1 MGKKLMY
8 LIMLLLITFSYMFGG
23 IASVIKVKGDVKL
36 LPAGSF
42 EMFSMEIGSQ
52 LENGDVIQTA
62 QDGFAIIMYNDD
74 KTLLKLRENVQITM
88 NDAPAS
94 RTLKVDKGQTLF
106 EVSTQKIK
114 DFKVQTPVSVA
125 SVKGTKF
132 WVDCQGN
139 TDRIYTTDGVVDV
152 FNTLSGETGTLTA
165 GQMCVSTVSGD
176 MQVRNYSPSELPSE
190 NAFNEMLQ
198 EPIDESLPEE
208 EPEPQPQLQPQQQP
222 QPSSVETSAQP
233 VTVPEAEEAV
243 ETPEVPEE
251 EPKDK
256 GDKPYGMGL
265 GVGSVTIDGKL
276 YNQIAARPTFKMG
289 KLGVGLD
296 IVIYVDG
303 EGGILED
310 NWNSLDD
317 ILDKIYFISW
327 GALSDPFYVR
337 VGGLDQ
343 ITMANGLIVSGYTN
357 MLEYPDMKRLGTHLK
372 VQRNK
377 IGFTGFI
384 ADWNE
389 LGGEKMTPGLIGGRL
404 SYNTKI
410 ILPISF
416 GLSVISDVNPYNAFD
431 RDRDGDGYSDL
442 MDMFPDDPGAYRDTD
457 GDGIPDNRDVD
468 PAGSGGWYYDT
479 SLGFS
484 PAVLNELDKYFQNLG
499 YTGGPDS
506 TSILMGMPTIS
517 QMMNDHP
524 TVYSVGADV
533 TVPILSMS
541 FLSLNVYSEAAL
553 LGYTGG
559 KVDKTTFGAS
569 PLGVSA
575 NIIKI
580 IDAKVEYRWAQEYF
594 RFNFFDRNYDFNRVY
609 VERDSLG
616 NVVART
622 KFDKILDENIPSAQG
637 IYGAAGV
644 SLFNVAFIQSS
655 YMHMISKDKNEVRSF
670 SAQAGIQKG
679 LVPKI
684 SDASA
689 YYIRNNDKNPFQ
701 FKKPSENT
709 IWGYKLGLEVSPG
722 VSLIWNFMTTY
733 RDKDGDGIIDPKNES
748 LKITTIETGFTF

>member
-1 MGKKLMY
+1 MKRKILYLLMFQ
-8 LIMLLLITFSYMFGG
+8 LIMTSYMFGG

-42 EMFSMEIGSQ
+42 EMFTIEVGSQ

-62 QDGFAIIMYNDD
+62 QDGFAIIMFNDD
-74 KTLLKLRENVQITM
+74 KTLLKLRDNVQITM
-88 NDAPAS
+88 NDEPAS

-106 EVSTQKIK
+106 EVSQQKIK

-139 TDRIYTTDGVVDV
+139 TDRIYTTEGAVDV
-152 FNTLSGETGTLTA
+152 FNTMSGESGLITA
-165 GQMCVSTVSGD
+165 GQVCVNTISGD
-176 MQVRNYSPSELPSE
+176 MVVRNYSPSELPKDDV
-190 NAFNEMLQ
+190 FNDMLQ
-198 EPIDESLPEE
+198 EPLEETVPEE
-208 EPEPQPQLQPQQQP
+208 EPEPEPEPTPQIQPRADVP
-222 QPSSVETSAQP
+222 TTQP
-233 VTVPEAEEAV
+233 VTVPVTDDVV
-243 ETPEVPEE
+243 ETPE
-251 EPKDK
+251 EPADKPKGK
-256 GDKPYGMGL
+256 GDKPYGLGL

-276 YNQIAARPTFKMG
+276 YNQIAARPTFKVG

-296 IVIYVDG
+296 IVLYVDG
-303 EGGILED
+303 EGRILED

-327 GALSDPFYVR
+327 GTLSDPFFIR
-337 VGGLDQ
+337 IGGLDQ
-343 ITMANGLIVSGYTN
+343 VTMANGLVVSGYTN

-389 LGGEKMTPGLIGGRL
+389 LGGEKMTPGLIGGRF
-404 SYNTKI
+404 SYNTR
-410 ILPISF
+410 ILLPVSF

-442 MDMFPDDPGAYRDTD
+442 MDMFPDDAGAYRDTD
-457 GDGIPDNRDVD
+457 RDGIPDSKDVD
-468 PAGSGGWYYDT
+468 PAGTGGWFYDT
-479 SLGFS
+479 NLGFS
-484 PAVLNELDKYFQNLG
+484 LNTINELDKYFQNLG
-499 YTGGPDS
+499 YTAGPDS
-506 TSILMGMPTIS
+506 TSILMDMPTIS
-517 QMMNDHP
+517 QLMNDHP
-524 TVYSVGADV
+524 TIYSVAADV
-533 TVPILSMS
+533 TVPVLSMS

-559 KVDKTTFGAS
+559 AVEKTTFGAS
-569 PLGVSA
+569 PLGISA

-580 IDAKVEYRWAQEYF
+580 IDAKVEYRWGQEYF

-616 NVVART
+616 NMITRT
-622 KFDKILDENIPSAQG
+622 KFDKILNENIPSAQG

-644 SLFNVAFIQSS
+644 SLFNVAFVQSS
-655 YMHMISKDKNEVRSF
+655 YMHMVSKDKNKVRSF

-689 YYIRNNDKNPFQ
+689 YYIRNNDKNPFL

-733 RDKDGDGIIDPKNES
+733 RDKDGDGTIDPKNES